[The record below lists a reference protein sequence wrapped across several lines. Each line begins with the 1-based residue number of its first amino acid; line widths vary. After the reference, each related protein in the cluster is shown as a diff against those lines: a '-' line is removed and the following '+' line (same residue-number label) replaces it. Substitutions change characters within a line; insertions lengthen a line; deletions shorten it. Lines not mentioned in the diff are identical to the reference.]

1 MEIAKIVVSGTSANV
16 IQRNPIPSG
25 LVGGTIA
32 VEYIDEIWDDLNKT
46 VVFQGG
52 ATRDVVTNENLIVIP
67 HEVLQQPNK
76 LLNVGFYGMDAT
88 GKLIIPTFYANIGLI
103 RSGTDPS
110 GDLSTDP
117 TLPIWAQ
124 LTAQINDLQSRITAL
139 SAADVSIGKEIA
151 ENAQDIASLRAD
163 FEYVPIDITSISSTV
178 TKAEMGSVINNVTIS
193 WVVNK
198 TPKEQTLNG
207 SEVAVN
213 LRSVALTEQGITAN
227 KTFTVQVTDERNAA
241 DTASANINFLNGVY
255 YGAAATPA
263 TLDSAFI
270 RSLTKELSNT
280 KGRTIN
286 VNAAEGKNIWYALPA
301 RLGSCNFTVGG
312 FLGGFELVDTIPF
325 TNASGYTESYYVYAS
340 AKTGLGETKVVVS

>member
-16 IQRNPIPSG
+16 IKRRPIPSG
-25 LVGGTIA
+25 LVGGIIT
-32 VEYIDEIWDDLNKT
+32 VDYIDDIWNGLNKT
-46 VVFQGG
+46 VVFQGCT
-52 ATRDVVTNENLIVIP
+52 TRDVVTNDQTIVIP
-67 HEVLQQPNK
+67 HEVLSKPNRM
-76 LLNVGFYGMDAT
+76 LSVGFYGMNSSGD
-88 GKLIIPTFYANIGLI
+88 LVIPTFYANLGLI
-103 RSGTDPS
+103 NTGTDPS
-110 GDLSTDP
+110 GDPSTEPD
-117 TLPIWAQ
+117 LPVWAQ
-124 LTAQINDLQSRITAL
+124 LANDL
-139 SAADVSIGKEIA
+139 AA
-151 ENAQDIASLRAD
+151 LRAD
-163 FEYVPIDITSISSTV
+163 FEYFPIAITGISSSV
-178 TKAEMGSVINNVTIS
+178 TKAEIGSMVNDVTIS
-193 WVVNK
+193 WNVNK
-198 TPKEQTLNG
+198 PPKTQTLDGTNI
-207 SEVAVN
+207 STS
-213 LRSVALTEQGITAN
+213 LRSVALTGQGITAN

-241 DTASANINFLNGVY
+241 DTAFANINFLNGVY
-255 YGAAATPA
+255 YGAAATPE